1 MLNRIRQLLRQTSST
16 SRIAAWIQYMIAN
29 RPSFEDPFPPFSYP
43 YKSLH
48 RERRTIRL
56 LSILPGSRGSPIICL
71 LTYAYL
77 NSGTQYEA
85 LSYTWASKEPAR
97 RIQLDGRLFSVSG
110 NLWLALERFRRPDT
124 PRKIWVDQICINQS
138 DEMEKS
144 YQVRQMGA
152 VYSQAKE
159 VLIWLGPENKD
170 TSLAVQAFQAY
181 AAGEPEI
188 TIALRTRHSKPWRA
202 VMKVIGNPYWNRV
215 WIIQE
220 IAHARKKTIFCGA
233 HELSWDDFC
242 FLVRHQNAGIV
253 RRSQAVPAVHRH
265 HLVVVRPAPAVSL
278 TRFSLNRGLLT
289 QLTQFRYA
297 LQTDPRDKIYAFSTL
312 TNDLGIFSDYTKSV
326 KDVYTHATV
335 THVRRYRSLNI
346 MCQSYFAD
354 ARLDLPS
361 WVPDWTLKSG
371 PRPLLYDTYGVAPG
385 LTDLKCD
392 IVNIQVDE
400 KRQILLVRGIQVDT
414 VQALRDSIHEV
425 KDISSCLGHWA
436 STLESRLPEPGPRRE
451 VAELYLA
458 AMEQM
463 SLASKARPQRG
474 PEGRSTS
481 YSLPKEWLTGPNI
494 KAINHLSKIVFKR
507 RFFLTADQWWG
518 IGPSNAQE
526 GDEIC
531 FLQGCDLPVILRRQD
546 DHHMFVGEVDIHPAT
561 AYWAAVQ
568 AFVSSDTAC
577 KSFAIH

>member
-242 FLVRHQNAGIV
+242 FLSSSDQHQ
-253 RRSQAVPAVHRH
+253 Q
-265 HLVVVRPAPAVSL
+265 
-278 TRFSLNRGLLT
+278 
-289 QLTQFRYA
+289 Y
-297 LQTDPRDKIYAFSTL
+297 
-312 TNDLGIFSDYTKSV
+312 
-326 KDVYTHATV
+326 
-335 THVRRYRSLNI
+335 
-346 MCQSYFAD
+346 
-354 ARLDLPS
+354 
-361 WVPDWTLKSG
+361 
-371 PRPLLYDTYGVAPG
+371 PLLGFLLIEDCSRSSPNFDTPC
-385 LTDLKCD
+385 K
-392 IVNIQVDE
+392 
-400 KRQILLVRGIQVDT
+400 QILETKYMHSPPSQM
-414 VQALRDSIHEV
+414 
-425 KDISSCLGHWA
+425 IS
-436 STLESRLPEPGPRRE
+436 
-451 VAELYLA
+451 
-458 AMEQM
+458 
-463 SLASKARPQRG
+463 
-474 PEGRSTS
+474 
-481 YSLPKEWLTGPNI
+481 
-494 KAINHLSKIVFKR
+494 
-507 RFFLTADQWWG
+507 
-518 IGPSNAQE
+518 
-526 GDEIC
+526 
-531 FLQGCDLPVILRRQD
+531 
-546 DHHMFVGEVDIHPAT
+546 
-561 AYWAAVQ
+561 
-568 AFVSSDTAC
+568 VSSQITQNPSRTC
-577 KSFAIH
+577 IHTRR